1 MNTLSNNQP
10 NAAQSGDRTRLI
22 RLVQVGRRTLGLD
35 EETYRALLEQ
45 QSGKRSA
52 AELTIPELDK
62 VLLAMK
68 GAGFKPKVKRPVKG
82 AVKAGESKRLSPA
95 RGAHAKTAE
104 INVIR
109 AVWITMHR
117 HGLLH
122 DGSETALNHYV
133 ERQTMRLNNGIGV
146 AEVAWLTDGLAYQV
160 LESLKNWHKRELVAR
175 LVAAEKTVPTNEK
188 SGRVAGYQAVV
199 AAFEE
204 MNDGR

>member
-1 MNTLSNNQP
+1 MNTLANNQP

-68 GAGFKPKVKRPVKG
+68 GAGFKPTVKRPVKG
-82 AVKAGESKRLSPA
+82 AVKAGGRKRLSPA

-117 HGLLH
+117 HGLLR

-133 ERQTMRLNNGIGV
+133 ERQTVRLNNGIGV

-175 LVAAEKTVPTNEK
+175 LVAAKKTVPTNGK

-204 MNDGR
+204 MSDGR

>member
-68 GAGFKPKVKRPVKG
+68 GAGFKPTVKRPVKG
-82 AVKAGESKRLSPA
+82 VVKAGGHKRLSPA

-133 ERQTMRLNNGIGV
+133 ERQTVRLNNGIGV
-146 AEVAWLTDGLAYQV
+146 AEVAWLTDGLAYLV

>member
-1 MNTLSNNQP
+1 MNTLANNQP

-68 GAGFKPKVKRPVKG
+68 GAGFKPTVKRPAKG
-82 AVKAGESKRLSPA
+82 AVKAGGHKRLSPA

-117 HGLLH
+117 HGLLR

-133 ERQTMRLNNGIGV
+133 ERQTVRLNNGIGV

-175 LVAAEKTVPTNEK
+175 LVAAKKTVPTNGK

>member
-1 MNTLSNNQP
+1 MNTLANNQP

-68 GAGFKPKVKRPVKG
+68 GAGFKPTVKHPVKG
-82 AVKAGESKRLSPA
+82 AVKAGGHKRLSPA

-117 HGLLH
+117 HGLLR

-133 ERQTMRLNNGIGV
+133 ERQTVRLNNGIGV

-175 LVAAEKTVPTNEK
+175 LVAAEKTVPTNGK

>member
-1 MNTLSNNQP
+1 MNTLANNQP

-68 GAGFKPKVKRPVKG
+68 GAGFKPTVTRPVKG
-82 AVKAGESKRLSPA
+82 AVKAGGSKRLSPA

-117 HGLLH
+117 HGLLR

-133 ERQTMRLNNGIGV
+133 ERQTVRLNNGIGV

-175 LVAAEKTVPTNEK
+175 LVAAKKTVPTNGK

>member
-1 MNTLSNNQP
+1 MNTLANNQP

-35 EETYRALLEQ
+35 EETYRALLEL

-52 AELTIPELDK
+52 AELTIQELDK

-68 GAGFKPKVKRPVKG
+68 GAGFKPTVKRPVK
-82 AVKAGESKRLSPA
+82 AGGIKRLSPA

-117 HGLLH
+117 HGLLR

-133 ERQTMRLNNGIGV
+133 ERQTVRLNNGIGV

-160 LESLKNWHKRELVAR
+160 LESLKNWHKREMVAR
-175 LVAAEKTVPTNEK
+175 LVAAKKTVPTNGK

-204 MNDGR
+204 MSDGR